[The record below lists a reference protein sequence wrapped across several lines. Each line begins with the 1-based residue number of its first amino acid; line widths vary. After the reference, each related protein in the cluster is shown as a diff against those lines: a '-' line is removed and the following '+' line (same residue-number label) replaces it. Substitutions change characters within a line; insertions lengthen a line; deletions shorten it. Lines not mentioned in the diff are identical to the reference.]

1 MECGFL
7 KKKTICS
14 TFQCSLIDIY
24 DQHERASMNQNL
36 FRICNIPGFSFCIEE
51 QTAPAKNLLCPA
63 EFAFCLLIHTH
74 RSSSGICFKQL
85 VLKMKVFFW
94 AFFSPIFLVA
104 YWCYRCTNKETPLK
118 CHKIAYFQCLA
129 VQKKVFGFMIL
140 YLEIKTGMESLQ
152 GSDPLTSILES
163 DRAAKWF

>member
-85 VLKMKVFFW
+85 VLKMKVFFL

-104 YWCYRCTNKETPLK
+104 HWCYCCTNKETPLQ
-118 CHKIAYFQCLA
+118 CHEIPYFQYSA
-129 VQKKVFGFMIL
+129 VQKGFGSTSYIL
-140 YLEIKTGMESLQ
+140 K
-152 GSDPLTSILES
+152 LT
-163 DRAAKWF
+163 

>member
-104 YWCYRCTNKETPLK
+104 QWCYRCTNKKTPLQ
-118 CHKIAYFQCLA
+118 CHEIPYFQYSA
-129 VQKKVFGFMIL
+129 VQKRVCFYIIH
-140 YLEIKTGMESLQ
+140 LEINT
-152 GSDPLTSILES
+152 
-163 DRAAKWF
+163 

>member
-1 MECGFL
+1 MEVDYSWNVASW

-36 FRICNIPGFSFCIEE
+36 FRICNIPGFSFCTEE

-85 VLKMKVFFW
+85 VLKMKVFFL

-104 YWCYRCTNKETPLK
+104 HWCYCCTNKETPLHFNAMK
-118 CHKIAYFQCLA
+118 FHIFSIQ
-129 VQKKVFGFMIL
+129 QFKKGLVL
-140 YLEIKTGMESLQ
+140 HH
-152 GSDPLTSILES
+152 TS
-163 DRAAKWF
+163 WN